1 MTVSARDLAALGLVL
16 GALTVPVRAVG
27 AEGPGDTQTLPC
39 RPTIACTADFVPPGA
54 FEVEAGYQYRRL
66 AGNERQSS
74 FPILAK
80 LTLDKWV
87 QAQVGTSGYTAE
99 QGPTALHYFDNVSI
113 GAKLHFF
120 DQGRL
125 MPSVSFSAAVSIPT
139 VAEPGYVRATDLLAI
154 AYVTKDIGPL
164 HADFN
169 VGWNQFGGGSGP
181 VSQQWVALALST
193 ALPPPFGVMVE
204 SYYFSDAAPFA
215 SRDGGVLFAVSHAP
229 RPWLTFDL
237 GGDVGYFPSTRA
249 FSAFFGMSI
258 VPFLV
263 WNGT

>member
-1 MTVSARDLAALGLVL
+1 MTEARGVATFGVALGLMTL
-16 GALTVPVRAVG
+16 AARSRA

-54 FEVEAGYQYRRL
+54 FELEAGYQYRRL
-66 AGNERQSS
+66 AGNQRQSS
-74 FPILAK
+74 FPFLAK
-80 LTLDKWV
+80 LTLDRWV
-87 QAQVGTSGYTAE
+87 QAQVGSNGYTAV
-99 QGPTALHYFDNVSI
+99 QGPTALHYFDNVSL

-125 MPSVSFSAAVSIPT
+125 MPSVSFSAAVSVPT
-139 VAEPGYVRATDLLAI
+139 VADPGYVRATDLLAI
-154 AYVTKDIGPL
+154 AYVTKDVGPI

-169 VGWNQFGGGSGP
+169 VGWNQFGGDSGAL
-181 VSQQWVALALST
+181 SQQWVALALS
-193 ALPPPFGVMVE
+193 ASLPAPFGVMVE
-204 SYYFSDAAPFA
+204 NYYFTDAAPLA
-215 SRDGGVLFAVSHAP
+215 SRDGGALFAVSHAP

-237 GGDVGYFPSTRA
+237 GGDVGYFPGTRA

-263 WNGT
+263 WNEQ